1 MSHKLWLIVLATDE
15 TGDKDKDID
24 PLGNWSIKSKS
35 GTNINHLGQSLDI
48 DLTEPHKK
56 SWKNIELKIT
66 FKSNDFEKRFWREFM
81 IFGEIDRK
89 RQELFLI
96 DSHFFK
102 GDFKTYFKMISASYR
117 MKMNIQKWAHPVFRG
132 SENTKSR
139 VSNLIAQNWPL
150 WTSLWPWKNLV

>member
-81 IFGEIDRK
+81 IFGEIDGK
-89 RQELFLI
+89 RQELFLTG
-96 DSHFFK
+96 SQFF
-102 GDFKTYFKMISASYR
+102 
-117 MKMNIQKWAHPVFRG
+117 
-132 SENTKSR
+132 
-139 VSNLIAQNWPL
+139 
-150 WTSLWPWKNLV
+150 